1 MLSRSTEEKQERK
14 SQNDDDIFFFSF
26 CPHYWT
32 QSPGGGEVAGM
43 AVWKRAGGA
52 AACLVELREEL
63 IANQASE
70 S

>member
-1 MLSRSTEEKQERK
+1 MEV
-14 SQNDDDIFFFSF
+14 N
-26 CPHYWT
+26 
-32 QSPGGGEVAGM
+32 VAGM